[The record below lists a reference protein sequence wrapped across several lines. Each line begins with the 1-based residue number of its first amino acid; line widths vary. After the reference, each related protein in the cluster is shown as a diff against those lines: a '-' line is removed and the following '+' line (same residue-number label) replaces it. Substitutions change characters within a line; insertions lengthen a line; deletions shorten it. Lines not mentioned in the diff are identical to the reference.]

1 MVSQGQLTIS
11 LLAYLVSKV
20 SLLFSETQLVRLKQ
34 YISSTGSCLKKEK
47 KKFHTHLNSF
57 TTAKLHVQE
66 KPKICTSYRKRKG
79 FCQNKQKPKKKS
91 LSFELQKAL
100 NNYASTGL

>member
-20 SLLFSETQLVRLKQ
+20 SLLFSETACKAETIYFVYWFMFEKR
-34 YISSTGSCLKKEK
+34 K